1 MAVWTFF
8 RICTTN
14 ALLAHIVLAYLKCYF
29 LVRNLEVISLNL
41 IVWKLASSVYVATYT
56 RKHRLGSGVF
66 QLVGK
71 HPNPSDTANSLQ
83 AAHPP
88 DALAFHDLPS
98 LKQ

>member
-1 MAVWTFF
+1 MATD
-8 RICTTN
+8 
-14 ALLAHIVLAYLKCYF
+14 ALLAHIVLAYLKCCF
-29 LVRNLEVISLNL
+29 LVRNLEVMCLNL

-56 RKHRLGSGVF
+56 RKHRLGSDDF

-88 DALAFHDLPS
+88 DALELRVLTS
-98 LKQ
+98 LK